1 MSKEREEKR
10 IMKIKA
16 LNDYMDRQLNR
27 VILCGEVYE
36 VTEERAKEI
45 EGVGYAEILEEKKTT
60 RKKVE

>member
-1 MSKEREEKR
+1 MKKEREEKL
-10 IMKIKA
+10 MKIKA

-45 EGVGYAEILEEKKTT
+45 ESVGYAEILEEKKTT